1 MSAPV
6 AVIVAPGVLTQA
18 SDAVETYLTRK
29 RNNRIIAESRMCGA
43 ECTSKIDSKSCKA
56 TRHTLSQEEGS
67 FDSQDRCK
75 IADAGETRQGAIYL
89 QN

>member
-6 AVIVAPGVLTQA
+6 AFIAAPGVLTQA
-18 SDAVETYLTRK
+18 SDAVKSATTNSLQRAACVVPNARQKLTQDHIK
-29 RNNRIIAESRMCGA
+29 
-43 ECTSKIDSKSCKA
+43 T

-75 IADAGETRQGAIYL
+75 IANAGEPSQGAIYL

>member
-1 MSAPV
+1 M
-6 AVIVAPGVLTQA
+6 
-18 SDAVETYLTRK
+18 R
-29 RNNRIIAESRMCGA
+29 GA

-56 TRHTLSQEEGS
+56 TRHTLSQEEGP